1 MSGEAGRVTE
11 TYVPEDKSPKVRDLF
26 LIDFKTM
33 ELYSLQGQYT
43 AYMIRD
49 YYVQI
54 DYQEEGLKVTAFYAP
69 ILENG
74 EKRIE

>member
-1 MSGEAGRVTE
+1 MII
-11 TYVPEDKSPKVRDLF
+11 PHIEDNLDRGFYYD
-26 LIDFKTM
+26 T
-33 ELYSLQGQYT
+33 
-43 AYMIRD
+43 YMIRD